1 VITTRERLTLAEIVR
16 GLSTRADLDSLL
28 GEFVPADG
36 RHLIF
41 ASQGKAAFEQV
52 VLAAGLQ
59 DSTILMPAF
68 FPDDFVGVFLKYRIT
83 PVFVDVDPETYH
95 LNLGAVTA
103 AQLSGAKALL
113 IEHTF
118 GLPADGAAFR
128 TFCDRHGLILIEDCA
143 RALGAASG
151 GRLVGSFGHYAI
163 FSLPKCAPVRA
174 GGVALA
180 EAPFQP
186 RLGPPAI
193 GLSGLLHALT
203 LVRYPFA
210 SVVEGAIYS
219 AVADSPIYPREVGNY
234 EPLPAREFDALGRLM
249 LRMFLPAYREALQAK
264 RACATALKDALEPAG
279 FTFQADRAG
288 EHIATSLAADPP
300 ASCDPD
306 ALKVFLIKHGVKA
319 SAMWRNALGISEF
332 GRRTWNARPD
342 STPVALRLS
351 KRLIQL
357 PVSRFRTQAESRRI
371 VELCLG
377 FAADHAVQAPAP
389 GSLSGTGHR
398 AAL

>member
-1 VITTRERLTLAEIVR
+1 VITTRERLTLAEIAR
-16 GLSTRADLDSLL
+16 GLSSRADLDGLL
-28 GEFVPADG
+28 REFVPAEG
-36 RHLIF
+36 RHVLF

-52 VLAAGLQ
+52 VLAAGLEG
-59 DSTILMPAF
+59 SKILMPAF

-95 LNLGAVTA
+95 LDLGAVTA
-103 AQLSGAKALL
+103 AQLSGARALL

-118 GLPADGAAFR
+118 GLPADGEAFR
-128 TFCDRHGLILIEDCA
+128 TFCDQHGLTLIEDCA
-143 RALGAASG
+143 RALGAARR

-180 EAPFQP
+180 EAPFQS
-186 RLGPPAI
+186 RLAPAKI
-193 GLSGLLHALT
+193 GLSGFLHALT

-210 SVVEGAIYS
+210 SALEGVIYS

-234 EPLPAREFDALGRLM
+234 EPLPAREFDALGRSM
-249 LRMFLPAYREALQAK
+249 LRMFLPGYREALQAR
-264 RACATALKDALEPAG
+264 RAWATALRRALEPVG
-279 FTFQADRAG
+279 FRFQDDGQG
-288 EHIATSLAADPP
+288 EHIGTSLAADPP
-300 ASCDPD
+300 VRCDSD
-306 ALKVFLIKHGVKA
+306 ALKSFLIAHGVKA

-332 GRRTWNARPD
+332 GRRTWNAKPD

-357 PVSRFRTQAESRRI
+357 PVSRFRTHAESRRI
-371 VELCLG
+371 VELCEG
-377 FAADHAVQAPAP
+377 FAAEAVAPTRARGP
-389 GSLSGTGHR
+389 VSRSGHGAT
-398 AAL
+398 L

>member
-1 VITTRERLTLAEIVR
+1 MITTRERLTLAEIVR
-16 GLSTRADLDSLL
+16 GLSTRSDLDSLVR
-28 GEFVPADG
+28 EFVPTEG
-36 RHLIF
+36 RHVLY
-41 ASQGKAAFEQV
+41 ASQGKAAFEQI
-52 VLAAGLQ
+52 VLAAGLEG
-59 DSTILMPAF
+59 SKILMPAF

-83 PVFVDVDPETYH
+83 PVFVDVDPKTYH
-95 LNLGAVTA
+95 LDLGAVTA

-113 IEHTF
+113 LEHTF

-128 TFCDRHGLILIEDCA
+128 TFCDQHGLLLIEDCA

-151 GRLVGSFGHYAI
+151 GRLVGSFGHYAV

-174 GGVALA
+174 GGVSLA

-186 RLGPPAI
+186 RLAPARI

-210 SVVEGAIYS
+210 AAVEGVVYS

-249 LRMFLPAYREALQAK
+249 LRMFLPSYGAALQAK
-264 RACATALKDALEPAG
+264 RAGAAALKRALEPVG
-279 FTFQADRAG
+279 FTFQEDRQG
-288 EHIATSLAADPP
+288 EHIDTSVAADPP
-300 ASCDPD
+300 ASCDSD
-306 ALKVFLIKHGVKA
+306 ALKVFLIANGVKA
-319 SAMWRNALGISEF
+319 SAMWRSALGISEF

-357 PVSRFRTQAESRRI
+357 PVSRFRTPAESRRI
-371 VELCLG
+371 VDLCER
-377 FAADHAVQAPAP
+377 FAADAAVPVPAHR
-389 GSLSGTGHR
+389 SLSSPGHG
-398 AAL
+398 ATL